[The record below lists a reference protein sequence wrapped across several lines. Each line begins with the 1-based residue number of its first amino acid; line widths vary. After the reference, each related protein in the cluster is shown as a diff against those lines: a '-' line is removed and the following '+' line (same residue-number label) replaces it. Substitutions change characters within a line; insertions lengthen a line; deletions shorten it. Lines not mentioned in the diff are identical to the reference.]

1 MLGKNS
7 EEMMRKWWD
16 SASEYYQKEISADK
30 MTDVQ
35 YGPFGSSEK
44 KLKLLGKIRGKKV
57 LELGCGGGQ
66 ASIAL
71 AKEGATCTG
80 IDISHKQI
88 EFARKNAKKEGVNV
102 EFIELPFSKINK
114 LKSEKFDIVISIMAI
129 QYCTDLNALL
139 KNVRD
144 LLVKNG
150 IFVFSIEHPFYL
162 LMDPNDMKIKES
174 YFNSGLK
181 IKKEKWPDR
190 SIHYFAHYE
199 RKISDI
205 VNSIIES
212 GFKLERIIE
221 PFDRQDKIWGT
232 GYRRALVNKIA
243 PTIIFKCRK

>member
-1 MLGKNS
+1 MYEGKS
-7 EEMMRKWWD
+7 EKIIKEWWD

-35 YGPFGSSEK
+35 YGPFASSEK
-44 KLKLLGKIRGKKV
+44 KLRLLGKVKGKKV

-66 ASIAL
+66 VSIAL
-71 AKEGATCTG
+71 AKKGAVCTG
-80 IDISHKQI
+80 IDISSKQMG
-88 EFARKNAKKEGVNV
+88 FARNNAKKEGVNV

-114 LKSEKFDIVISIMAI
+114 LKPRKFDIVISVMAL

-139 KNVRD
+139 RNVRD
-144 LLVKNG
+144 LLVKDG
-150 IFVFSIEHPFYL
+150 LFVFSIDHPFYL
-162 LMDPNDMKIKES
+162 LMDPKDMKIKEG
-174 YFNSGLK
+174 YFDSSLK

-190 SIHYFAHYE
+190 SIHYFAYYE

-212 GFKLERIIE
+212 GLKLERVIE
-221 PFDRQDKIWGT
+221 PFDKQDKIWGT
-232 GYRRALVNKIA
+232 GYRRALVNKIP

>member
-88 EFARKNAKKEGVNV
+88 DAARKNAENEGVKV
-102 EFIELPFSKINK
+102 EFLELPFSRIGE
-114 LKSEKFDIVISIMAI
+114 LKPKKFDVVISIMAL
-129 QYCTDLNALL
+129 QYCIDLRALL
-139 KNVRD
+139 KNVGN
-144 LLVKNG
+144 LLVKGG

-162 LMDPNDMKIKES
+162 LMDPKDLRIKES

-181 IKKEKWPDR
+181 MQREKWPDNTV
-190 SIHYFAHYE
+190 HYFAHYD

-205 VNSIIES
+205 VNPIIDS
-212 GFKLERIIE
+212 GLKLETMVE
-221 PFDRQDKIWGT
+221 PFDSQDKIWGV
-232 GYRRALVNKIA
+232 GYRKALVNKIA
-243 PTIIFKCRK
+243 PTVVFKCRK

>member
-1 MLGKNS
+1 MYEGKS
-7 EEMMRKWWD
+7 EKIIKEWWD
-16 SASEYYQKEISADK
+16 LASEYYQKEISADK

-35 YGPFGSSEK
+35 YGPFGSNEG
-44 KLKLLGKIRGKKV
+44 KLRLLGKIKGKKV

-66 ASIAL
+66 VSIAL
-71 AKEGATCTG
+71 TKKGAVCTG

-114 LKSEKFDIVISIMAI
+114 LKPGKFDIVISIMAI

-174 YFNSGLK
+174 YFDSGLK
-181 IKKEKWPDR
+181 IKKEKWPDK
-190 SIHYFAHYE
+190 SIHYFAYYE

-212 GFKLERIIE
+212 GLNLERIIE
-221 PFDRQDKIWGT
+221 PLDSKDKIWGT